1 MFTKYVDVDSHVIN
15 YLHSGPSTLPDVVPP
30 LDVGE
35 LLVMLHGA
43 GGTAGLWRP
52 QIKHFEGTHSVLA
65 LDFPGH
71 GRSAGV
77 TGLASVR
84 GYADLL
90 VAFARRLGL
99 RPFVAVGRSLGA
111 AVALTL
117 AIGCSELLRGLVV
130 VATGAR
136 FEVADGLLQA
146 LREVVAGR
154 RERQFTTEEFSPATA
169 PEIMRWAWAEQAK
182 TDPRVLYAD
191 LLACRSFDV
200 RRRLREIHAPT
211 LVIAGAD
218 DRTVPVAVAE
228 ALAAGIR
235 GAELVVVPDAGQM
248 VALEQ
253 AERVSRLIEEF
264 LGRLPET

>member
-1 MFTKYVDVDSHVIN
+1 MFTKYIDVGPHAIN
-15 YLHSGPSTLPDVVPP
+15 CLHTGPSTLPGVAPA
-30 LDVGE
+30 LDAGE

-43 GGTAGLWRP
+43 GGTAALWRP
-52 QIKHFEGTHSVLA
+52 QLEHFARAHSAVA

-77 TGLASVR
+77 DGLPAV
-84 GYADLL
+84 GDYADIL
-90 VAFARRLGL
+90 VAFARRLAL
-99 RPFVAVGRSLGA
+99 RPFVVVGRSLGG

-117 AIGCSELLRGLVV
+117 ALAHPDLVRALVV

-136 FEVADGLLQA
+136 FEIGDGLLA
-146 LREVVAGR
+146 SIREVVSWR
-154 RERQFTTEEFSPATA
+154 RGQQFGTEAFSPSTG
-169 PEIMRWAWAEQAK
+169 PEVMRRAWAEQVR

-200 RRRLREIHAPT
+200 RRRLREIRVPT

-218 DRTVPVAVAE
+218 DRVVPVAAAE
-228 ALAAGIR
+228 DLAAGVR
-235 GAELVVVPDAGQM
+235 GAELAVVPDAGQM

-253 AERVSRLIEEF
+253 AEKFNHIVDAF
-264 LGRLPET
+264 LERLPS